1 MRSMEQTWV
10 PPKEQ
15 PRGHGWVQPRSSSQA
30 TRTRPCNHC
39 SKHHTLHIPH
49 RSSTVPPTAPVES
62 VTYCNI
68 PHKTLRA
75 LVTEQVWEEVASTGP
90 GSQSS
95 TVTHTQRHN
104 STVHP
109 TEEPVNE
116 TCCNICKNQT
126 CAIIISRQRVSVCRH
141 GQSAFIQTEP
151 HGKTVDQRACSRAHL
166 DKLTDRRSG

>member
-1 MRSMEQTWV
+1 MAFVKASMLEQQTVRSMVQTWV

-116 TCCNICKNQT
+116 TCCNICKNQSNMCDYHFKT
-126 CAIIISRQRVSVCRH
+126 KSQCVPTRSISIH
-141 GQSAFIQTEP
+141 
-151 HGKTVDQRACSRAHL
+151 
-166 DKLTDRRSG
+166 TDRAAWKNY